1 MNNVI
6 ELTVEDMEDSYKSA
20 LAMGIV
26 TSVVKSGS
34 EDQFVDVFVVNN
46 SPEFLGVLQDM
57 GMLTF
62 YKRSELEKHE
72 KLTLLQWE
80 EEKEDPEDYQEYP
93 EDGTFEEKMDW
104 SAQFD
109 WVNET
114 YED

>member
-1 MNNVI
+1 MSNVI

-57 GMLTF
+57 KMLTF

-72 KLTLLQWE
+72 KLTLLQWKDE
-80 EEKEDPEDYQEYP
+80 EELEHSEGYEDDGDYEGLGNY
-93 EDGTFEEKMDW
+93 
-104 SAQFD
+104 D
-109 WVNET
+109 WVNERFDD
-114 YED
+114 E